1 MLFEATL
8 AETFSG
14 LYLAKKKNRNAK
26 DEVRGLEATLPRDVY
41 KAWYGERFHEEP
53 I

>member
-14 LYLAKKKNRNAK
+14 QHLAKKKNRNAK
-26 DEVRGLEATLPRDVY
+26 DEVRGLEVTLPRDVY
-41 KAWYGERFHEEP
+41 KAS
-53 I
+53 

>member
-14 LYLAKKKNRNAK
+14 HHLAKKKNRNAK
-26 DEVRGLEATLPRDVY
+26 DEVRGLEVTLPRDVY
-41 KAWYGERFHEEP
+41 KAS
-53 I
+53 